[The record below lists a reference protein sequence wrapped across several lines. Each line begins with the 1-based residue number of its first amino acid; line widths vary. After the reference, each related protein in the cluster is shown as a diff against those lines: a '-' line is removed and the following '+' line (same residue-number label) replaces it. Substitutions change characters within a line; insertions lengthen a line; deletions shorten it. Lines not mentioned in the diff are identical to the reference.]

1 MIEEQYQF
9 KENPIIRI
17 INNYPDDFF
26 LYAELGFKAFEAQG
40 DILPF
45 AIIAKSLLDS
55 QDSAIWCEKAFA
67 RIKLFEEQVLN
78 KTFQLIP
85 TIANENYISEIMR
98 KKAFW
103 HENELPEV
111 NEEFIKQNKIDFK
124 NYNETGNI
132 PDLVIESFY
141 NPHIEGFKQNEAISL
156 NQYNQKFSLEELP
169 LIMVKHF
176 QEIATSAELNLNDN
190 FKNDLK
196 NAIKYI
202 ESILP
207 NGEELTKLRIDPS
220 KAITETGIIGLNW
233 SVAIEEHKK
242 SHRAI
247 KHGIDKDSSLYRQV
261 DIPIYKAIKALNKL
275 NPENIK
281 ESAAVSVQVKKESLG
296 LKKEYSKEYSEKH
309 SKEYSKDFEVLI
321 KQLTLKLDFIDE
333 SLSKNEDFIKIMS
346 TDDMSSISTK
356 IHFGRDTNEV
366 RYIFDKLKFF
376 FTSFSYAKI
385 QRSKLF
391 YTKKGNPLTAGN
403 SYSSK
408 REKPKR
414 FKEID
419 KIFKEV
425 LK

>member
-45 AIIAKSLLDS
+45 AIIAKSLLVS
-55 QDSAIWCEKAFA
+55 QDSAVWCEKAFD

-233 SVAIEEHKK
+233 LVAIEEHKK

>member
-1 MIEEQYQF
+1 
-9 KENPIIRI
+9 
-17 INNYPDDFF
+17 
-26 LYAELGFKAFEAQG
+26 
-40 DILPF
+40 
-45 AIIAKSLLDS
+45 
-55 QDSAIWCEKAFA
+55 
-67 RIKLFEEQVLN
+67 
-78 KTFQLIP
+78 
-85 TIANENYISEIMR
+85 
-98 KKAFW
+98 
-103 HENELPEV
+103 
-111 NEEFIKQNKIDFK
+111 
-124 NYNETGNI
+124 
-132 PDLVIESFY
+132 
-141 NPHIEGFKQNEAISL
+141 
-156 NQYNQKFSLEELP
+156 
-169 LIMVKHF
+169 
-176 QEIATSAELNLNDN
+176 
-190 FKNDLK
+190 
-196 NAIKYI
+196 
-202 ESILP
+202 
-207 NGEELTKLRIDPS
+207 LRIDPS

-247 KHGIDKDSSLYRQV
+247 KHGIDKNSSLYRQV

-275 NPENIK
+275 NLQNFKEN
-281 ESAAVSVQVKKESLG
+281 AVEFGQVKKESFG
-296 LKKEYSKEYSEKH
+296 LKKEYSKE
-309 SKEYSKDFEVLI
+309 FEFIV
-321 KQLTLKLDFIDE
+321 KQLTLKINFIDE
-333 SLSKNEDFIKIMS
+333 SLSKSEDFIKIMS

-356 IHFGRDTNEV
+356 IHFGRDTNQV